1 MDKNDGPYKVF
12 VTWGKKTNTLDR
24 IIWHEKRKYPFIST
38 SFYQYNQYI
47 SEISHWG
54 DIIANGFEL
63 IKVLFTIMGYNGIV
77 GNNY

>member
-1 MDKNDGPYKVF
+1 MRNRNIRLFPPVSINI
-12 VTWGKKTNTLDR
+12 TN
-24 IIWHEKRKYPFIST
+24 IF
-38 SFYQYNQYI
+38 I